1 LWPRR
6 RQSDV
11 THSYRRSRGGH
22 EKARPRIGAARVRSA
37 RQNADTWR
45 LQEGRTLCRQI
56 PRAGRGTQTLSPH
69 LRRGSRPEG
78 HSRDRH
84 SARRVSH
91 EDTRAT
97 IADYAAAW
105 IDSYQGR
112 STRGFRESTRAGY
125 RRSIDSKVVPF
136 FRKRGATLAQ
146 LEPQDVRAFIVWL
159 FDEKAQKRRLAVS
172 TVRGHVAALRAM
184 LATAVEDGLLRHN
197 PAAGVRISR
206 PGSPT
211 LTVGV
216 EEQRRALDSDELT
229 RFLGACE
236 PEWRVFFEL
245 LAMTGVRISEAIEL
259 RWRDI
264 DFGAKR
270 LRVRRQCFNGMVA
283 EPKSR
288 HGKRDIPLSTTM
300 ARTLWATQ
308 GAADSLIFTGPRGN
322 RIDRAWVWRNV
333 LKPAAK
339 AAGVP
344 WAGFHTFRHT
354 CASILFANGRNPKV
368 VQMWL
373 GHSDPGFTLRTY
385 VHLIDDGMGDADFL
399 DDAVRI
405 TAEGHMRATRATETQ
420 ANDRTALEAKCAI

>member
-1 LWPRR
+1 VRLNP
-6 RQSDV
+6 QV
-11 THSYRRSRGGH
+11 H
-22 EKARPRIGAARVRSA
+22 EP
-37 RQNADTWR
+37 Q
-45 LQEGRTLCRQI
+45 
-56 PRAGRGTQTLSPH
+56 
-69 LRRGSRPEG
+69 
-78 HSRDRH
+78 
-84 SARRVSH
+84 
-91 EDTRAT
+91 
-97 IADYAAAW
+97 
-105 IDSYQGR
+105 
-112 STRGFRESTRAGY
+112 STRAGY
-125 RRSIDSKVVPF
+125 RRSVNIKIVPF
-136 FRKRGATLAQ
+136 FRKRCATLAQ

-184 LATAVEDGLLRHN
+184 LATAVEDGLIRHN
-197 PAAGVRISR
+197 PAVGVRISR

-216 EEQRRALDSDELT
+216 EEQRRALDTEELG
-229 RFLGACE
+229 RFLGACD
-236 PEWRVFFEL
+236 PDWRAFFEL
-245 LAMTGVRISEAIEL
+245 LAMTGIRISEAAEL
-259 RWRDI
+259 RWRDV

-270 LRVRRQCFNGMVA
+270 LRVRRQCFNGVVA

-288 HGKRDIPLSTTM
+288 HGKRDIPLSTAM
-300 ARTLWATQ
+300 ARKLWATQ
-308 GAADSLIFTGPRGN
+308 GAADCLIFTGPRGN

-339 AAGVP
+339 TSGVP

-399 DDAVRI
+399 DATVCATD
-405 TAEGHMRATRATETQ
+405 EGHIRATRATETP
-420 ANDRTALEAKCAI
+420 ANDQPAPVAKLAS